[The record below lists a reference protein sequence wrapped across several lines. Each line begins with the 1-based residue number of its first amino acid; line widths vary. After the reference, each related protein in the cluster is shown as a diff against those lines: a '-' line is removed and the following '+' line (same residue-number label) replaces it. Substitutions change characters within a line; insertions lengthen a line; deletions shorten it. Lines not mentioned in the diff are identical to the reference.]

1 MVRTEAAINTKSM
14 MNDLNPSDMARETR
28 QAPDI
33 VAELLSQ
40 ARPKIAEIGRLIRAT
55 NPPVIVTCARGSSDH
70 AAGYFKYCTEILAG
84 VPVASVGPSVASLY
98 RAPLHLRDGVLLAI
112 SQSGM
117 SPDIVALAKAAKSGG
132 ARVIAIVNDEASD
145 LAEVSD
151 ICLPIGAG
159 AEKSV
164 AATKTFIASAVAAL
178 AVLAEWQGDEKLHAA
193 VDDLPQ
199 ILEKALAADWTA
211 AVSKLADAGSLY
223 VLGRGPALPMASEA
237 ALKFKETAG
246 LHAEAHSG
254 AEVMHGP
261 LSLVRERFPVLVF
274 SPDDAAR
281 PAMRAV
287 ADRMRQAGADV
298 LCVEDDPSGAGS
310 LRFVKSGHSLT
321 DPISIITSFYL
332 LVEAV
337 ARARGHDPDNPRNL
351 EKVTETV

>member
-1 MVRTEAAINTKSM
+1 MTS
-14 MNDLNPSDMARETR
+14 DLNPSDMARETR
-28 QAPDI
+28 QAPNI
-33 VAELLSQ
+33 VARLFSQ
-40 ARPKIAEIGRLIRAT
+40 ARPKIAEIGRLMRAT

-84 VPVASVGPSVASLY
+84 IPVASIGPSVASLY
-98 RAPLHLRDGVLLAI
+98 RAPLRLGGGVLLAI

-117 SPDIVALAKAAKSGG
+117 SPDIVALAEAAKSGG

-145 LAEVSD
+145 LAEISD

-159 AEKSV
+159 AEKSI
-164 AATKTFIASAVAAL
+164 AATKTFIASAVAVL
-178 AVLAEWQGDEKLHAA
+178 AILAEWRGDGELQAA

-199 ILEKALAADWTA
+199 ILENALAVDWTA
-211 AVSKLADAGSLY
+211 AVSKFAVAGSLY

-261 LSLVRERFPVLVF
+261 LSLVRDGFPVLVF

-287 ADRMRQAGADV
+287 VDHMRRAGADV
-298 LCVEDDPSGAGS
+298 LCVQDDPSDAGS

-321 DPISIITSFYL
+321 DPISIIASFYL

>member
-1 MVRTEAAINTKSM
+1 MVRIEAAINEKSM
-14 MNDLNPSDMARETR
+14 TSDLNQSDMARETR
-28 QAPDI
+28 QTPDI
-33 VAELLSQ
+33 VARLLSQ
-40 ARPKIAEIGRLIRAT
+40 ARPKIVDIGRRLRAT

-84 VPVASVGPSVASLY
+84 VPVASIGPSVASLY
-98 RAPLHLRDGVLLAI
+98 RAPLRLRDGVLLAI

-117 SPDIVALAKAAKSGG
+117 SPDIVALTEAAKSGG
-132 ARVIAIVNDEASD
+132 ACTIAIVNDEASD
-145 LAEVSD
+145 LAEMSD

-159 AEKSV
+159 VEKSV
-164 AATKTFIASAVAAL
+164 AATKTFIASAVAAI
-178 AVLAEWQGDEKLHAA
+178 AVLAEWRGDKKLQTA

-199 ILEKALAADWTA
+199 ILENALSVDWTA
-211 AVSKLADAGSLY
+211 AVPQLADAGSLY
-223 VLGRGPALPMASEA
+223 VLGRGPAYPIAGEA

-261 LSLVRERFPVLVF
+261 LSLVRDRFPVLAF

-281 PAMRAV
+281 PAMSA
-287 ADRMRQAGADV
+287 ATDRMRQAGADV
-298 LCVEDDPSGAGS
+298 FCVEDGASGADS
-310 LRFVKSGHSLT
+310 LHYVKSGHALT

-337 ARARGHDPDNPRNL
+337 ARARGHDPDNPHNL

>member
-1 MVRTEAAINTKSM
+1 MTS
-14 MNDLNPSDMARETR
+14 DLNPSDMARETR

-33 VAELLSQ
+33 VARLLNQ
-40 ARPKIAEIGRLIRAT
+40 ARPRIAEIGRLIRAT

-84 VPVASVGPSVASLY
+84 VPVASLGPSVASLY
-98 RAPLHLRDGVLLAI
+98 SAPLDLRDGVLLAI

-117 SPDIVALAKAAKSGG
+117 SPDIVALTEAAKSGG
-132 ARVIAIVNDEASD
+132 ARTISIVNDEASD
-145 LAEVSD
+145 LAEMSD

-159 AEKSV
+159 VEKSV

-178 AVLAEWQGDEKLHAA
+178 AILAEWRGDNKLQAA
-193 VDDLPQ
+193 VDGLPQ
-199 ILEKALAADWTA
+199 ILENALSVDWTA
-211 AVSKLADAGSLY
+211 AVARLANAGSLY
-223 VLGRGPALPMASEA
+223 VLGRGPAYPMAGEA

-261 LSLVRERFPVLVF
+261 LSLVGDRFPVLAF
-274 SPDDAAR
+274 SPADASH
-281 PAMRAV
+281 PAMRAA

-298 LCVEDDPSGAGS
+298 LCVEDSPGADC
-310 LRFVKSGHSLT
+310 LRYVKSGHSLT

-351 EKVTETV
+351 QKVTETV

>member
-1 MVRTEAAINTKSM
+1 MVATEAAIDPKSM
-14 MNDLNPSDMARETR
+14 RSDLNPSDMARETR

-33 VAELLSQ
+33 VARLLSQ
-40 ARPKIAEIGRLIRAT
+40 ARPKIAEIGQLIRAT
-55 NPPVIVTCARGSSDH
+55 NPPVILTCARGSSDH

-84 VPVASVGPSVASLY
+84 VPVASLGPSVASLY
-98 RAPLHLRDGVLLAI
+98 HAPLDLANGVMLAI

-132 ARVIAIVNDEASD
+132 ARTIAIVNDEASD
-145 LAEVSD
+145 LAEISD
-151 ICLPIGAG
+151 ICLAIGAG

-164 AATKTFIASAVAAL
+164 AATKTFIASAVAVI
-178 AVLAEWQGDEKLHAA
+178 AVLAEWQGDGKLRAA
-193 VDDLPQ
+193 VDGLPQ

-211 AVSKLADAGSLY
+211 AISKLADAGSLY

-281 PAMRAV
+281 PAMQAV
-287 ADRMRQAGADV
+287 VDRMRQAGADV
-298 LCVEDDPSGAGS
+298 FCVQDDPSGAGA
-310 LRFVKSGHSLT
+310 LRYVKSGHALT

-337 ARARGHDPDNPRNL
+337 ARARGHDPDNPHNL
-351 EKVTETV
+351 EKVTETI

>member
-1 MVRTEAAINTKSM
+1 MVRSKAAISTNSM
-14 MNDLNPSDMARETR
+14 TSDLNPSDMARETR
-28 QAPDI
+28 QVPDI
-33 VAELLSQ
+33 VARLLGQ
-40 ARPKIAEIGRLIRAT
+40 ARPEIAEIGRLIRAT

-70 AAGYFKYCTEILAG
+70 AAGYFKYCTEILTG
-84 VPVASVGPSVASLY
+84 VPVASLGPSVASLY
-98 RAPLHLRDGVLLAI
+98 RARLRLADSVMLAI

-117 SPDIVALAKAAKSGG
+117 SPDIVALSEAAKSGG
-132 ARVIAIVNDEASD
+132 ARTIAIVNDEASD
-145 LAEVSD
+145 LAAIAD

-164 AATKTFIASAVAAL
+164 AATKTFIASAVAAI
-178 AVLAEWQGDEKLHAA
+178 AVLAEWRGDEKLQAA

-199 ILEKALAADWTA
+199 ILEKALAVDWTA
-211 AVSKLADAGSLY
+211 AVAKLADAGSLY
-223 VLGRGPALPMASEA
+223 VLGRGPAYPMAGEA

-261 LSLVRERFPVLVF
+261 LSLVRDGFPVLVF
-274 SPDDAAR
+274 SPNDAAR

-287 ADRMRQAGADV
+287 IDRMRQAGADV
-298 LCVEDDPSGAGS
+298 FCVEDSPSGAGS
-310 LRFVKSGHSLT
+310 LAYVRSGHALT
-321 DPISIITSFYL
+321 DPLSIITSFYV
-332 LVEAV
+332 LVEAL

>member
-1 MVRTEAAINTKSM
+1 MTSDIK
-14 MNDLNPSDMARETR
+14 PSDMVRETR

-33 VAELLSQ
+33 VARLLDR
-40 ARPKIAEIGRLIRAT
+40 ARPEIAEIGRLMRAI

-70 AAGYFKYCTEILAG
+70 AAGYFKYCSEILTG
-84 VPVASVGPSVASLY
+84 VPVASIGPSVASLY
-98 RAPLHLRDGVLLAI
+98 RAPLRLRDGVLLAI

-117 SPDIVALAKAAKSGG
+117 SPDIVALASAAKDGG
-132 ARVIAIVNDEASD
+132 ARTIAIVNDEASD
-145 LAEVSD
+145 LAEIAD

-159 AEKSV
+159 PEKSV

-178 AVLAEWQGDEKLHAA
+178 AILADWQGDKKLQAA

-199 ILEKALAADWTA
+199 ILEKALAVDWTA
-211 AVSKLADAGSLY
+211 AVPRLADAGSLY
-223 VLGRGPALPMASEA
+223 VLGRGPAYPMASEA

-261 LSLVRERFPVLVF
+261 LSLVRERFPVLAF
-274 SPDDAAR
+274 SPDDASL
-281 PAMRAV
+281 PAMRAA

-298 LCVEDDPSGAGS
+298 FCVEDGPSGAGS
-310 LRFVKSGHSLT
+310 LHYVKSGHPLT
-321 DPISIITSFYL
+321 DPVSIITSFYL

-337 ARARGHDPDNPRNL
+337 ARARGRDPDNPRNL

>member
-1 MVRTEAAINTKSM
+1 MTSHP
-14 MNDLNPSDMARETR
+14 NPSDMARETR
-28 QAPDI
+28 EAPQV
-33 VAELLSQ
+33 VARLLGQS
-40 ARPKIAEIGRLIRAT
+40 RPRIAEIGRLMRAAD
-55 NPPVIVTCARGSSDH
+55 PPVIVTCARGSSDH

-84 VPVASVGPSVASLY
+84 VPVASLGPSVASLY
-98 RAPLHLRDGVLLAI
+98 HAPLRLRDGVMLAI

-117 SPDIVALAKAAKSGG
+117 SPDIVTLAEAAKNAG

-145 LAEVSD
+145 LAEISD

-178 AVLAEWQGDEKLHAA
+178 AILAEWQGDEKLRAA

-199 ILEKALAADWTA
+199 VLENALAVDWTMA
-211 AVSKLADAGSLY
+211 ASWFADAGSLY
-223 VLGRGPALPMASEA
+223 VLGRGPAYPMAGEA

-261 LSLVRERFPVLVF
+261 LSLVGDRFPVLVF
-274 SPDDAAR
+274 SPNDAAR
-281 PAMRAV
+281 PAMQAV
-287 ADRMRQAGADV
+287 VERMRQAGADV
-298 LCVEDDPSGAGS
+298 LCVEDDPSGPNS
-310 LRFVKSGHSLT
+310 LRYVKSGHSLT
-321 DPISIITSFYL
+321 DPLSIITSFYL

-351 EKVTETV
+351 KKVTETV

>member
-14 MNDLNPSDMARETR
+14 MNDPNPSDMVRETR

-33 VAELLSQ
+33 VARLLSQ
-40 ARPKIAEIGRLIRAT
+40 ARPRIAEIGRLIRAT

-70 AAGYFKYCTEILAG
+70 AAGYFKYCSEILAG

-98 RAPLHLRDGVLLAI
+98 RAPLRLRDGVLLAI

-145 LAEVSD
+145 LAKVSD

-164 AATKTFIASAVAAL
+164 AATKTFIASAVAAI
-178 AVLAEWQGDEKLHAA
+178 AVLAEWRGDEKLRSA

-199 ILEKALAADWTA
+199 ILEKALAADWTV

-281 PAMRAV
+281 PAMRA
-287 ADRMRQAGADV
+287 AAERLRRAGADV
-298 LCVEDDPSGAGS
+298 LCIEEDPSGAGS
-310 LRFVKSGHSLT
+310 LRYVKSGHGLT

-351 EKVTETV
+351 EKVTETL

>member
-1 MVRTEAAINTKSM
+1 MTS
-14 MNDLNPSDMARETR
+14 DLNPSDMARETG
-28 QAPDI
+28 QAPQI
-33 VAELLSQ
+33 VASLLNQ

-55 NPPVIVTCARGSSDH
+55 DPPLIVTCARGSSDH
-70 AAGYFKYCTEILAG
+70 AAGHFKYCTEILAG

-98 RAPLHLRDGVLLAI
+98 RAPLRLRDGVLLAI
-112 SQSGM
+112 SQSGI
-117 SPDIVALAKAAKSGG
+117 SPDIVALSKAAKSGG

-145 LAEVSD
+145 LAEISD

-159 AEKSV
+159 TETSV
-164 AATKTFIASAVAAL
+164 AATKTFIASTVAAL
-178 AVLAEWQGDEKLHAA
+178 AVLTEWQDDGQLRAA
-193 VDDLPQ
+193 VDELPQ
-199 ILEKALAADWTA
+199 ILEKALGVDWSV
-211 AVSKLADAGSLY
+211 AVSPLADAGSLY

-261 LSLVRERFPVLVF
+261 LSLVRDRFPVLVF
-274 SPDDAAR
+274 SPDDASR

-287 ADRMRQAGADV
+287 VDRLRQTGADV
-298 LCVEDDPSGAGS
+298 LCVEDEPSSAGS
-310 LRFVKSGHSLT
+310 LRYVKSGHSLT

>member
-1 MVRTEAAINTKSM
+1 MTS
-14 MNDLNPSDMARETR
+14 DLNPSDMARETR

-33 VAELLSQ
+33 VARLLNQ
-40 ARPKIAEIGRLIRAT
+40 ARPRIAEIGRLIRAT

-84 VPVASVGPSVASLY
+84 VPVASLGPSVASLY
-98 RAPLHLRDGVLLAI
+98 SAPLDLRDGVLLAI

-117 SPDIVALAKAAKSGG
+117 SPDIVALTEAAKNGG
-132 ARVIAIVNDEASD
+132 ARTISIVNDEASD
-145 LAEVSD
+145 LAEMSD

-159 AEKSV
+159 VEKSV

-178 AVLAEWQGDEKLHAA
+178 AILAEWRGDNKLQAA
-193 VDDLPQ
+193 VDGLPQ
-199 ILEKALAADWTA
+199 ILEDALSVDWTA
-211 AVSKLADAGSLY
+211 AVARLADADSLY
-223 VLGRGPALPMASEA
+223 VLGRGPAYPMAGEA

-261 LSLVRERFPVLVF
+261 LSLVGDRFPVLAF
-274 SPDDAAR
+274 SPADASQ
-281 PAMRAV
+281 PAMRAA

-298 LCVEDDPSGAGS
+298 LCVEDSPGADC
-310 LRFVKSGHSLT
+310 LRYVKSGHSLT

-351 EKVTETV
+351 QKVTETV

>member
-1 MVRTEAAINTKSM
+1 MVRTGAAISDQSM
-14 MNDLNPSDMARETR
+14 TSDLIPSDMARETR

-33 VAELLSQ
+33 VARLLSR
-40 ARPKIAEIGRLIRAT
+40 ARPKIAEIGRLMRAT

-70 AAGYFKYCTEILAG
+70 VAGYFKYCSEILAG
-84 VPVASVGPSVASLY
+84 VPVASIGPSVASLY
-98 RAPLHLRDGVLLAI
+98 RAPLRLRDNVLLAI

-117 SPDIVALAKAAKSGG
+117 SPDIVALAKAAKRGG
-132 ARVIAIVNDEASD
+132 ARTIAIVNDEASD
-145 LAEVSD
+145 LAETAD

-178 AVLAEWQGDEKLHAA
+178 AILAEWQGDEELREAI
-193 VDDLPQ
+193 DGLPQ
-199 ILEKALAADWTA
+199 ILQNGLADDWSA
-211 AVSKLADAGSLY
+211 AVSKVADADSLY
-223 VLGRGPALPMASEA
+223 VLGRGPAYPMAGEA

-261 LSLVRERFPVLVF
+261 ISLVRDRFPVLVF
-274 SPDDAAR
+274 APNDAAR
-281 PAMRAV
+281 PAMQA
-287 ADRMRQAGADV
+287 AAERMRQAGAEV
-298 LCVEDDPSGAGS
+298 LCVEDDASGPGS
-310 LRFVKSGHSLT
+310 LRYVPSGHSLT

-332 LVEAV
+332 FVEAV
-337 ARARGHDPDNPRNL
+337 SRARGHDPDNPRNL

>member
-1 MVRTEAAINTKSM
+1 MVATKATKNADSM
-14 MNDLNPSDMARETR
+14 TSDTKPSDMVHETR
-28 QAPDI
+28 QAPGI
-33 VAELLSQ
+33 VAGLLS
-40 ARPKIAEIGRLIRAT
+40 AERAKIAEIGGLIRAA
-55 NPPVIVTCARGSSDH
+55 NPPVVVTCARGSSDH

-98 RAPLHLRDGVLLAI
+98 GAPLNLQNGVLLAI

-117 SPDIVALAKAAKSGG
+117 SPDIVALAEAAKRGG
-132 ARVIAIVNDEASD
+132 ARTIAIVNDEASD
-145 LAEVSD
+145 LAAVAD

-159 AEKSV
+159 IEKSV

-178 AVLAEWQGDEKLHAA
+178 AVLAEWQGDEKLRAA

-199 ILEKALAADWTA
+199 NLEDALEADWTA
-211 AVSKLADAGSLY
+211 AVESLADAGSLY
-223 VLGRGPALPMASEA
+223 VLGRGPAYPMAGEA

-261 LSLVRERFPVLVF
+261 LSLVGDRFPVLAF
-274 SPDDAAR
+274 SPADASQ
-281 PAMRAV
+281 PAMRAA

-298 LCVEDDPSGAGS
+298 LCVEDSPGADC
-310 LRFVKSGHSLT
+310 LRYVKSGHSLT

-351 EKVTETV
+351 QKVTETV

>member
-1 MVRTEAAINTKSM
+1 MVRTEAAINDKSM
-14 MNDLNPSDMARETR
+14 TSDPNPSDMVRETR

-33 VAELLSQ
+33 VAGLLSH
-40 ARPKIAEIGRLIRAT
+40 ARPKIAEIGRLLRAT

-84 VPVASVGPSVASLY
+84 VPVASIGPSVASLY
-98 RAPLHLRDGVLLAI
+98 RAPLRLRDGVMLAI

-145 LAEVSD
+145 LAGMSD

-159 AEKSV
+159 AEKSI
-164 AATKTFIASAVAAL
+164 AATKTFIASAVAAI
-178 AVLAEWQGDEKLHAA
+178 AVLAEWQGDKKLRAA
-193 VDDLPQ
+193 VDQMPQ
-199 ILEKALAADWTA
+199 ILEKALTADWTA
-211 AVSKLADAGSLY
+211 AVSMLTDAGSLY

-261 LSLVRERFPVLVF
+261 LSLVRKRFPVLVF
-274 SPDDAAR
+274 SPDDASR
-281 PAMRAV
+281 PAMQEAV
-287 ADRMRQAGADV
+287 KRLRQAGADA
-298 LCVEDDPSGAGS
+298 LCVEDDPSGVGS

-332 LVEAV
+332 LVEAL

>member
-1 MVRTEAAINTKSM
+1 MTSNP
-14 MNDLNPSDMARETR
+14 NPSDMARETR
-28 QAPDI
+28 EAPQV
-33 VAELLSQ
+33 VADLLGRER
-40 ARPKIAEIGRLIRAT
+40 AGFVEIGRLMRAAD
-55 NPPVIVTCARGSSDH
+55 PPVIVTCARGSSDH

-84 VPVASVGPSVASLY
+84 VPVASLGPSVASLY
-98 RAPLHLRDGVLLAI
+98 HAPLRLRDGVMLAI

-117 SPDIVALAKAAKSGG
+117 SPDIVTLAEAAKNAG

-145 LAEVSD
+145 LAEISD

-178 AVLAEWQGDEKLHAA
+178 AILAEWQDEGKLRAA

-199 ILEKALAADWTA
+199 VLENALAVDWTTTA
-211 AVSKLADAGSLY
+211 SWFAEAGSLY
-223 VLGRGPALPMASEA
+223 VLGRGPAYPMAGEA

-261 LSLVRERFPVLVF
+261 LSLVGDRFPILVF
-274 SPDDAAR
+274 SPNDAAR
-281 PAMRAV
+281 PAMQAV
-287 ADRMRQAGADV
+287 VERMRQAGADV
-298 LCVEDDPSGAGS
+298 LCVEDDASGS
-310 LRFVKSGHSLT
+310 LRYVKSGHGLT
-321 DPISIITSFYL
+321 DPLSIITSFYL

-351 EKVTETV
+351 KKVTETV